1 MAKIQTR
8 RTVSLNRTVYDT
20 ALAHA
25 HRSNQTLAELVT
37 DALRRAGVA
46 IPETEHTP
54 VAVVAHAQE
63 RRRRIGE
70 VKARLDASIA
80 KRPGL
85 IRQMLGDQIADMCGE
100 P

>member
-1 MAKIQTR
+1 MAKSQTR
-8 RTVSLNRTVYDT
+8 RTVSLNRAVYT
-20 ALAHA
+20 AALREAHA
-25 HRSNQTLAELVT
+25 RSMSLAELVT
-37 DALRRAGVA
+37 ASLRAAGVA